1 MEKVFSD
8 KTEEGIRLIWMQF
21 DPEKTAEGVRLLR
34 EAADAGDPDALC
46 FLARTY
52 MGERYVWEYAALEIS
67 GEKAASL
74 LKEGIRRGSACA
86 VLLAMRCGELTPSAR
101 KAMPFAS
108 LKEARDDVLGKA
120 EAGHPFCQ
128 YMIGNTY
135 YFGDCFEIDGI
146 DPQTAFHDPDGLRAD
161 TARHALPWLEKALN
175 GGLSDAAK
183 NLYNLFSGSEGF
195 PRDRGRQWEIAL
207 RGAAAGNPY
216 WEEWCGKMCREEHGR
231 EAEAMRWFRQAA
243 HHGQASSWFHI
254 GSHYEHGLGVDKDP
268 AKAAEAYRNGAE
280 KGSSDAQQSLG
291 IMAAFGRGVPQDPAQ
306 AAYWL
311 RLAAD
316 DEKPLACG
324 VLGHCYLRGLGVQQ
338 DDGEA
343 FVLLDRFDEAYD
355 REEPDD
361 GETSTY
367 PDELVGIVYNGLGEL
382 YADGRGGPVDI
393 KEGVRCFQA
402 AAELGNG
409 DARRNLG
416 RFKRNWFGK
425 WVRKYPQA
433 KTSASPSKIMRMSGG
448 RFHRHPGIRVVFPF
462 SLRFPGHRVR
472 PPSFHPLFMAPQYPR
487 RFPRQPSFSAIQP
500 YLNQIPAHRALE
512 RGPAQKALSRSSQGC
527 HPTLPSQPKYG
538 LRVATSRCS
547 ASN

>member
-1 MEKVFSD
+1 
-8 KTEEGIRLIWMQF
+8 MQF

-34 EAADAGDPDALC
+34 EAADAGDQDALC

-52 MGERYVWEYAALEIS
+52 MGERYVWEYAALEIN

-161 TARHALPWLEKALN
+161 TARRALPWLEKALN

-207 RGAAAGNPY
+207 RGASAGNPY
-216 WEEWCGKMCREEHGR
+216 WEERCGKMCREENGR

-254 GSHYEHGLGVDKDP
+254 GSHYERGLGVDKDP

-280 KGSSDAQQSLG
+280 KGSSDAQQALG
-291 IMAAFGRGVPQDPAQ
+291 IMAAFGRGLPQDPAQ

-338 DDGEA
+338 DDGE
-343 FVLLDRFDEAYD
+343 VC
-355 REEPDD
+355 P
-361 GETSTY
+361 
-367 PDELVGIVYNGLGEL
+367 VGPLC
-382 YADGRGGPVDI
+382 R
-393 KEGVRCFQA
+393 
-402 AAELGNG
+402 
-409 DARRNLG
+409 
-416 RFKRNWFGK
+416 
-425 WVRKYPQA
+425 
-433 KTSASPSKIMRMSGG
+433 
-448 RFHRHPGIRVVFPF
+448 GIRQ
-462 SLRFPGHRVR
+462 G
-472 PPSFHPLFMAPQYPR
+472 
-487 RFPRQPSFSAIQP
+487 
-500 YLNQIPAHRALE
+500 
-512 RGPAQKALSRSSQGC
+512 KAR
-527 HPTLPSQPKYG
+527 
-538 LRVATSRCS
+538 
-547 ASN
+547 

>member
-52 MGERYVWEYAALEIS
+52 MGERYVWEYAALEIN

-86 VLLAMRCGELTPSAR
+86 VLLAMRCGALTPSAR

-108 LKEARDDVLGKA
+108 LKAARAGVLGKA

-175 GGLSDAAK
+175 GGRSDAAK

-195 PRDRGRQWEIAL
+195 PMDRGRQWEIAL
-207 RGAAAGNPY
+207 RGASTGNPY

-280 KGSSDAQQSLG
+280 KGSSDAQQALG

-393 KEGVRCFQA
+393 KEGIRCFQA

-425 WVRKYPQA
+425 WVRK
-433 KTSASPSKIMRMSGG
+433 
-448 RFHRHPGIRVVFPF
+448 
-462 SLRFPGHRVR
+462 
-472 PPSFHPLFMAPQYPR
+472 
-487 RFPRQPSFSAIQP
+487 
-500 YLNQIPAHRALE
+500 
-512 RGPAQKALSRSSQGC
+512 
-527 HPTLPSQPKYG
+527 
-538 LRVATSRCS
+538 
-547 ASN
+547 